1 MLRIAASLI
10 VASFFAG
17 FAHAQAL
24 EGRLKKIADTKTINI
39 GVRAD
44 AMPFSFMMAG
54 GTPEGFMIDLCQR
67 VVRSLASQLR
77 LSELKVSWVLVTVQ
91 SRFDVVAKG
100 NADMECGASTLT
112 LGRMKQ
118 VDFSSVTFVESTALM
133 VRAAAGM
140 RSISDLAG
148 RKIAVIRG
156 TSNER
161 AVAAQLK
168 RRQLNTAL
176 VAVGSGRRRS
186 QRSRPARSMRSP
198 AIDCSWS
205 VPSRRQ
211 RTRARWRC
219 FPTSFHRALRH
230 HPAARRFFAA
240 ARGQYRSGAGLRE
253 RRDRRDLPPLVRPA
267 RAAARDHRR
276 GVPPRLDPRV
286 RPCAIRGK
294 AGRGGRRRYRARG
307 RRGAS
312 SSSACWCARPAS
324 R

>member
-1 MLRIAASLI
+1 L
-10 VASFFAG
+10 FFAG

-24 EGRLKKIADTKTINI
+24 EGRLKRIAETKTINV

-54 GTPEGFMIDLCQR
+54 GTPEGFMVDLCQR
-67 VVRSLASQLR
+67 VVRSIASQLK
-77 LSELKVSWVLVTVQ
+77 LPELNVSWVLVTVQ

-100 NADMECGASTLT
+100 NADMECGASTIT

-176 VAVGSGRRRS
+176 VVVASGDEALAALESGKADAFASDRLLLVGAVAKAKDPRALALLPDQLSIEPYGIVLPRGDSSLRLAVNTALAQIYGSGEIDEIFRRWFGQFGS
-186 QRSRPARSMRSP
+186 PP
-198 AIDCSWS
+198 AIIDAAYLLGS
-205 VPSRRQ
+205 
-211 RTRARWRC
+211 
-219 FPTSFHRALRH
+219 FP
-230 HPAARRFFAA
+230 
-240 ARGQYRSGAGLRE
+240 E
-253 RRDRRDLPPLVRPA
+253 
-267 RAAARDHRR
+267 
-276 GVPPRLDPRV
+276 
-286 RPCAIRGK
+286 
-294 AGRGGRRRYRARG
+294 
-307 RRGAS
+307 
-312 SSSACWCARPAS
+312 
-324 R
+324 